1 MSSLQQAGYEF
12 RARNTIAPQSG
23 GTARRVRK
31 VATNFSPHL
40 VNSNAETVSGAPI
53 SIALISPDRRHRD
66 AAAQALAGCA
76 GYEVSEFSSYPVRL
90 DDASEI
96 MDQKFS
102 VVIIDLDGDPKF
114 ALELVESISAD
125 GPEHASFSRFRWN
138 KR

>member
-12 RARNTIAPQSG
+12 RARNTIAPKSG

-40 VNSNAETVSGAPI
+40 VNSNAETISGAPI

-76 GYEVSEFSSYPVRL
+76 GYEVSSSRVTR
-90 DDASEI
+90 
-96 MDQKFS
+96 
-102 VVIIDLDGDPKF
+102 
-114 ALELVESISAD
+114 
-125 GPEHASFSRFRWN
+125 
-138 KR
+138 